1 MEGFV
6 ATQKMFEEQIKP
18 LAPDAQQAA
27 LANIAASIQG
37 GMPPREN
44 PRVNISLDSVYGS
57 GPLARVHCVIH
68 GVSNYKQ
75 TGLLQA
81 HAAYSLLQSPPRKA
95 GFASACQAFG
105 HRELLGVLKSFG
117 LVMDPIV
124 TAHH

>member
-18 LAPDAQQAA
+18 LPPDEQQAA
-27 LANIAASIQG
+27 LAKIAASIQG

-44 PRVNISLDSVYGS
+44 PRVNVSLDSVYGS

-81 HAAYSLLQSPPRKA
+81 HAAYSLLRRHREGRLRLQNFA
-95 GFASACQAFG
+95 GLG
-105 HRELLGVLKSFG
+105 TELLGVLRAG
-117 LVMDPIV
+117 LSW
-124 TAHH
+124 T